1 MSRFFFSLG
10 LLAATFFMFSNLSFG
25 QSEILKIEKIAPNT
39 YRHISYLQTD
49 SFGKVECNGM
59 VVVSNGEA
67 IVIDTPVDDAS
78 SKELIEYVEEEL
90 KSKIIAVIPTHFH
103 EDCTGGLLEFQAS
116 WIPSYANIMTHNL
129 AASHQLPI
137 PQERFDKTKTFHV
150 GGEELLVEFF
160 GEGHT
165 IDNVVA
171 YFPKDQVLFGGCMIK
186 AKGASEGFLGD
197 ANVEAWPVT
206 VAKVKERFPDLK
218 LVVPG
223 HGQAGGVELLD
234 YTIQL
239 FAKEN

>member
-1 MSRFFFSLG
+1 MSRFFFSLF
-10 LLAATFFMFSNLSFG
+10 LFVALFFTLSNISFG
-25 QSEILKIEKIAPNT
+25 QSETLKVEKIAPNT

-59 VVVSNGEA
+59 VVISNGEA

-78 SKELIEYVEEEL
+78 SKELIEYVEKEL

-116 WIPSYANIMTHNL
+116 WIPSYANIMTQNM

-137 PQERFDKTKTFHV
+137 PQERFDKSKTFQF
-150 GGEELLVEFF
+150 GEEELKVEFL

-165 IDNVVA
+165 VDNVVA

-186 AKGASEGFLGD
+186 AEGASKGFVGD
-197 ANVEAWPVT
+197 ANVKAWPLT

-234 YTIQL
+234 YTIEL
-239 FAKEN
+239 FEK